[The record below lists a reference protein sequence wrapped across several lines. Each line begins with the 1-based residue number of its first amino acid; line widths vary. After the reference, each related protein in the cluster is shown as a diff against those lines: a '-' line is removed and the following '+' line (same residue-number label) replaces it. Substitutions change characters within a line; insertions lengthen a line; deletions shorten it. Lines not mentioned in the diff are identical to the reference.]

1 MRRVQ
6 RMIDMTAVLV
16 LAVGA
21 VAAQAQPQ
29 LAGTWMLD
37 NAQSQ
42 FPAHGDKGPGGA
54 DAQGTQPKV
63 KLVVEQQGNVVKVTR
78 TTVMG
83 SRERSMTETYV
94 TDGTDQ
100 AQPGHRGS
108 VVTRAAFDGDRLV
121 VTETRT
127 MKGDQGDRTMSR
139 ESVWTLSPDRK
150 VLTIDSTLHTPR
162 GDRNIKSVYVR
173 S

>member
-6 RMIDMTAVLV
+6 RMIGMTAVLV

-21 VAAQAQPQ
+21 VTAQAQPQ

-100 AQPGHRGS
+100 AQRSEERRVGKECRCGRSAEH
-108 VVTRAAFDGDRLV
+108 
-121 VTETRT
+121 E
-127 MKGDQGDRTMSR
+127 
-139 ESVWTLSPDRK
+139 RK
-150 VLTIDSTLHTPR
+150 KEER
-162 GDRNIKSVYVR
+162 GDVEET
-173 S
+173 

>member
-1 MRRVQ
+1 
-6 RMIDMTAVLV
+6 MIGMTAVLV

-37 NAQSQ
+37 PAQSQ
-42 FPAHGDKGPGGA
+42 FPTHGDKGPGGA
-54 DAQGTQPKV
+54 DAQAPQPKI
-63 KLVVEQQGNVVKVTR
+63 KLVVEQQGNAVKVTR
-78 TTVMG
+78 TMVMG
-83 SRERSMTETYV
+83 TRERSMTETYV

-100 AQPGHRGS
+100 AEPGHHGS

-121 VTETRT
+121 VTETHS

-139 ESVWTLSPDRK
+139 QSIWTLSPDGK
-150 VLTIDSTLHTPR
+150 VLTIDTTMHTPR

>member
-1 MRRVQ
+1 
-6 RMIDMTAVLV
+6 MIGMTAVLV

-21 VAAQAQPQ
+21 VTAQAQPQ

-100 AQPGHRGS
+100 AGPGHRGS

>member
-1 MRRVQ
+1 
-6 RMIDMTAVLV
+6 MIGMTAVLV

-37 NAQSQ
+37 PAQSQ
-42 FPAHGDKGPGGA
+42 FPTHGDKGPGGTN
-54 DAQGTQPKV
+54 AQAPQPKI
-63 KLVVEQQGNVVKVTR
+63 KLVVEQQGNAVKVTR
-78 TTVMG
+78 TMVMG
-83 SRERSMTETYV
+83 TRERSMTETYV

-100 AQPGHRGS
+100 AEPGHHGS

-121 VTETRT
+121 VTETHS

-139 ESVWTLSPDRK
+139 QSIWTLSPDGK
-150 VLTIDSTLHTPR
+150 VLTIDTTMHTPR

>member
-6 RMIDMTAVLV
+6 RMIGMTAVLL
-16 LAVGA
+16 LAVGT
-21 VAAQAQPQ
+21 VAAPAQPQ
-29 LAGTWMLD
+29 FAGTWMLD
-37 NAQSQ
+37 RAQSQ
-42 FPAHGDKGPGGA
+42 LPTHGGKRADGA
-54 DAQGTQPKV
+54 DAQAPRPEV

-78 TTVMG
+78 TMVRGT
-83 SRERSMTETYV
+83 RERSMTETYV

-100 AQPGHRGS
+100 AEPGHRGS

-139 ESVWTLSPDRK
+139 QSIWTLSPDGK
-150 VLTIDSTLHTPR
+150 VLTIETTLHTPR

>member
-1 MRRVQ
+1 G
-6 RMIDMTAVLV
+6 DVL
-16 LAVGA
+16 
-21 VAAQAQPQ
+21 
-29 LAGTWMLD
+29 
-37 NAQSQ
+37 
-42 FPAHGDKGPGGA
+42 
-54 DAQGTQPKV
+54 
-63 KLVVEQQGNVVKVTR
+63 KLTR
-78 TTVMG
+78 TTLMG
-83 SRERSMTETYV
+83 SRELPMTEAYV
-94 TDGTDQ
+94 TDVTDQ

-108 VVTRAAFDGDRLV
+108 VVTRAAFDGYRLL

-127 MKGDQGDRTMSR
+127 MKGYQCDRTMSR

>member
-1 MRRVQ
+1 
-6 RMIDMTAVLV
+6 
-16 LAVGA
+16 
-21 VAAQAQPQ
+21 
-29 LAGTWMLD
+29 
-37 NAQSQ
+37 
-42 FPAHGDKGPGGA
+42 
-54 DAQGTQPKV
+54 
-63 KLVVEQQGNVVKVTR
+63 
-78 TTVMG
+78 MG